1 MFRVKNSQIGVHRC
15 GLAVVVLAMTGMA
28 SAQPLTG
35 ELRKSIVESGVKTC
49 IEKQIKDFAENEDFL
64 KKAGISKDR
73 VDLYCRCAMEY
84 MADVVTPSEVSDLYG
99 GTRPPSLQSAFEK
112 SGRACAP
119 LLRTVTRE

>member
-1 MFRVKNSQIGVHRC
+1 MFRVQNSQIGVHRC

-64 KKAGISKDR
+64 KKAAYQKTGSI
-73 VDLYCRCAMEY
+73 Y
-84 MADVVTPSEVSDLYG
+84 
-99 GTRPPSLQSAFEK
+99 
-112 SGRACAP
+112 
-119 LLRTVTRE
+119 TVGVLWNTWRML